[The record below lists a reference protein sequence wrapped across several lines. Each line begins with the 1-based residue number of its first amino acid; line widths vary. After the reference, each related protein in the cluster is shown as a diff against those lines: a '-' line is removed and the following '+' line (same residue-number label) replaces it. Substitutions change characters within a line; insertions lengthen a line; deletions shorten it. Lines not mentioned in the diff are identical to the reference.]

1 MRINNSK
8 LHIIKEQII
17 FQERRALWY
26 NWMQIYGVRIG
37 TPNSFID
44 FSLFIPKFTQLTS
57 IEVSDSPG
65 GCKYEMNNE

>member
-1 MRINNSK
+1 
-8 LHIIKEQII
+8 
-17 FQERRALWY
+17 
-26 NWMQIYGVRIG
+26 MQIYGVRIG